1 MVSTPKKKLTKKSR
15 RMEERVVALYVIQ
28 CNIYICS
35 TIHTYVNVICKLRT
49 FVKKRK
55 RKKSA
60 LYAIQCN
67 MKKIKECFVCNTM

>member
-1 MVSTPKKKLTKKSR
+1 
-15 RMEERVVALYVIQ
+15 MEERVVALYVIQ
-28 CNIYICS
+28 CNIYICSTIHTYVNVICS